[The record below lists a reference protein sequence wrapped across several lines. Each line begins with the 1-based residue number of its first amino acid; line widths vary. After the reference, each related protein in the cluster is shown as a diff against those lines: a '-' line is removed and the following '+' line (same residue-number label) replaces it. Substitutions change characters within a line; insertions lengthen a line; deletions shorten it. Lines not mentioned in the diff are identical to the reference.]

1 MHTVSPDFPP
11 IKREAASTPI
21 SVINRS
27 LTSAGE
33 NPQFEVRGEISH
45 MLSLYQRR
53 QKEPSSLQHYGEQFR
68 RSVEHRRA
76 QQTLLAA
83 KKEAELT
90 ADTTRVALL
99 YAESADRAKTEFL
112 ANMSHELR
120 TPLNAVIGFAEI
132 IENEIMGPAKDNSI
146 YVSYARDI
154 NEAGNHLLRVINDI
168 LEIAKIEAGQ
178 LDLREDVFDPGEALE
193 VCSKMAVEQ
202 AENAGVTLEQKGQD
216 HLPNLWGDEGEFQKI
231 LIKLLSNA
239 IKFTPEGGTVTLA
252 AEVEDGGDLKVTVS
266 DTGIGIAAKDLDS
279 VMTPFS
285 QVDSTYCRS
294 HEGIGLGLPISRALV
309 ELHGGSL
316 TMESEEG
323 VGTTVTVR
331 FPAERVEHWSHDP
344 QNLDTAHKMVR

>member
-1 MHTVSPDFPP
+1 MFSPVQMFNLHPRQT
-11 IKREAASTPI
+11 KQAA
-21 SVINRS
+21 
-27 LTSAGE
+27 L
-33 NPQFEVRGEISH
+33 
-45 MLSLYQRR
+45 
-53 QKEPSSLQHYGEQFR
+53 LQQYGAQLGHL
-68 RSVEHRRA
+68 VERKLNKQA
-76 QQTLLAA
+76 LLAA

-90 ADTTRVALL
+90 ADTARVALL

-120 TPLNAVIGFAEI
+120 TPLNAVIGFAEL
-132 IENEIMGPAKDNSI
+132 IENEMMGPAKDNPI

-154 NEAGNHLLRVINDI
+154 NEAGNQLLRVINDI

-178 LDLREDVFDPGEALE
+178 LDLREDVFDLGEALE

-202 AENAGVTLEQKGQD
+202 RENAGVTLEQKGQD
-216 HLPNLWGDEGEFQKI
+216 HLPDLWGDEGKFQKI
-231 LIKLLSNA
+231 LIELLSNA

-252 AEVEDGGDLKVTVS
+252 AEVEDGGDLKLTVS

-279 VMTPFS
+279 VLTPFS
-285 QVDSTYCRS
+285 QVESTYCRS
-294 HEGIGLGLPISRALV
+294 HEGTGLGLPISRAFV

-331 FPAERVEHWSHDP
+331 FPAERLVQSQRAAQSEGA
-344 QNLDTAHKMVR
+344 NEAVAG